1 MSIKYFID
9 TEFVERGPDYPID
22 LISIGIVSSDGREL
36 YAQSVEFDH
45 RKASEWVKDNVLVHL
60 QSCLWANVTHVN
72 PQHSYVN
79 ELNYHKGH
87 GQCVDQ
93 QRGRIHNCPWRTR
106 EQLKR
111 NVLSFMDIEAYG
123 EPELWGWITGYDY
136 VTFCQIFG
144 TMMDLPP
151 GYPHYIKD
159 LQHVLDERGISDDE
173 LPEQEEGLHNALHD
187 ARHLKRLWGYI
198 VRNDCWQ

>member
-87 GQCVDQ
+87 GQCV
-93 QRGRIHNCPWRTR
+93 
-106 EQLKR
+106 
-111 NVLSFMDIEAYG
+111 G

>member
-1 MSIKYFID
+1 MRYYLDSEFI
-9 TEFVERGPDYPID
+9 ERGPDYPID
-22 LISIGIVSSDGREL
+22 MISLGIVSSDGREY

-45 RKASEWVKDNVLVHL
+45 RKASEWVKDNVLIHL
-60 QSCLWANVTHVN
+60 LMCPWA
-72 PQHSYVN
+72 HSGPEGISGLYRTDRA
-79 ELNYHKGH
+79 YHKRYG

-93 QRGRIHNCPWRTR
+93 QRGWIHNCPWRTR

-111 NVLSFMDIEAYG
+111 DILSFMDIEAYG

-173 LPEQEEGLHNALHD
+173 LPEQEEGLHHALHD

>member
-1 MSIKYFID
+1 MLYFID

-22 LISIGIVSSDGREL
+22 LISLGIVSSDGREY

-45 RKASEWVKDNVLVHL
+45 RKASEWVKDNVLTHL
-60 QSCLWANVTHVN
+60 LMCPWAQTSVAGISGLYRTDKA
-72 PQHSYVN
+72 
-79 ELNYHKGH
+79 YHKGH

-93 QRGRIHNCPWRTR
+93 IRGLIHNCPWRTR

-111 NVLSFMDIEAYG
+111 DIQIFFNPSDG
-123 EPELWGWITGYDY
+123 FELWSWCGAYDF
-136 VTFCQIFG
+136 VAFCQLFG
-144 TMMDLPP
+144 TMMDLPS
-151 GYPHYIKD
+151 GYPHYMRD
-159 LQHVLDERGISDDE
+159 LQQVLDERGISDEE

-187 ARHLKRLWGYI
+187 ARYLKRLWGYI